1 MKIFPSREISL
12 KKEMKEQFQIVV
24 ALSQTALSNPIT
36 RIYFFN
42 LIYKHQALFY
52 SPPFYYLFCIIFICV
67 CVFYFILFFFY
78 VYLISCFFYHLIFY
92 SMAAQTRTGSQR
104 YQKFATTTK
113 RPTGCTRYSQRYFR
127 SAVALSTSYFSQFS
141 SLFSGLASST
151 TYFLRP
157 RISSAIILF
166 PPAEN
171 QSFSLSRLTTFRS
184 FRSNNQG
191 RFPPR

>member
-67 CVFYFILFFFY
+67 CVFYFILFFFMY
-78 VYLISCFFYHLIFY
+78 ISSHVFFIISFFTAWPLRLVQGRNVTKNSRRQQNGRRDVQGIHSGTSAPLWLSPLLISRNSPLSSRGLLHRRHIF
-92 SMAAQTRTGSQR
+92 S
-104 YQKFATTTK
+104 
-113 RPTGCTRYSQRYFR
+113 
-127 SAVALSTSYFSQFS
+127 VLE
-141 SLFSGLASST
+141 SLL
-151 TYFLRP
+151 
-157 RISSAIILF
+157 
-166 PPAEN
+166 
-171 QSFSLSRLTTFRS
+171 QSFSFHPRRINLSLS
-184 FRSNNQG
+184 LD
-191 RFPPR
+191 